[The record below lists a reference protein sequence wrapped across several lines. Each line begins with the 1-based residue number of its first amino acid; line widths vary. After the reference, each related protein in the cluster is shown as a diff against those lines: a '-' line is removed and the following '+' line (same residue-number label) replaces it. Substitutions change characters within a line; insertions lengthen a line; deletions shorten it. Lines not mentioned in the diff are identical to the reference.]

1 MHCLV
6 VLLKKQ
12 QFYFKSNWST
22 KFQGFLKNET
32 RNFDSAKR
40 ENIEVTT
47 NVLRQANSVL
57 TENNNNNIHVVN
69 NDYEKDLIASD
80 TETEITELE
89 VEFDDSVDDLTS
101 STELST
107 SDPMADSIK
116 QSSRLKARFFIICKE
131 SFFQYGFDND

>member
-1 MHCLV
+1 M
-6 VLLKKQ
+6 
-12 QFYFKSNWST
+12 
-22 KFQGFLKNET
+22 
-32 RNFDSAKR
+32 
-40 ENIEVTT
+40 
-47 NVLRQANSVL
+47 RQANSLL

-69 NDYEKDLIASD
+69 NDFEKDLIASD

-116 QSSRLKARFFIICKE
+116 QSSRLKARFFYHLQGIF
-131 SFFQYGFDND
+131 FFQYGFETNYYPLDEI